1 MNELVLIDMM
11 SELNPELLEDDYIE
25 KDMKRGVK
33 SFFKYI
39 FPFKSKKTYEF
50 PMDHS
55 LTDEIGK
62 SSVELNNNSDI
73 NTEIEQLSASQ
84 VNEVLELEDNETN
97 EMNDRG
103 FSISIFERKFRNLIK
118 IASGVAAT
126 SLVVIGIV
134 VIIIKRNKSG
144 IKVVKKKVQIIY

>member
-55 LTDEIGK
+55 PTDEIGK
-62 SSVELNNNSDI
+62 PSVELNNNSDI

-134 VIIIKRNKSG
+134 VIIIRRNKSG